1 MSRKVLAFAAILLIA
16 PTAVFAQGGCV
27 NSPECPTLVLGLVG
41 AASAVFTAGRV
52 RMNRAKANRKV
63 S

>member
-1 MSRKVLAFAAILLIA
+1 MSRKVIAIAALMMIA
-16 PTAVFAQGGCV
+16 PTALLAQGGCV

-52 RMNRAKANRKV
+52 RLNRSKAARKTN
-63 S
+63 

>member
-1 MSRKVLAFAAILLIA
+1 MSRKFFALSALMILV

-41 AASAVFTAGRV
+41 TASAVFTAS
-52 RMNRAKANRKV
+52 RARIRRSRAAR
-63 S
+63 SSE